1 MCAAVVAVVAAAVAV
16 VAEAVAVLPAA
27 VQHLLLQA
35 VVTYHDVNLP
45 TSDAKRI
52 QYYTFYLSVANFLL
66 LTFIWVPAIWKDS
79 IGGIFLPGSY

>member
-16 VAEAVAVLPAA
+16 VAEEAVAVLPAA

-45 TSDAKRI
+45 TS
-52 QYYTFYLSVANFLL
+52 VANFPF
-66 LTFIWVPAIWKDS
+66 LTFIWVPSIWKAS
-79 IGGIFLPGSY
+79 IGGIFFPVSY